1 MTNRITV
8 YPDPPAAGDWVT
20 ICHEWDPAEPGD
32 ALDLDVTFE
41 PAGGAAYP
49 VVCPTIGGLAC
60 VTVMVP
66 SGTYALTAKAS
77 LGDADTLTRTVIQ

>member
-1 MTNRITV
+1 MVARRVALRN
-8 YPDPPAAGDWVT
+8 
-20 ICHEWDPAEPGD
+20 
-32 ALDLDVTFE
+32 LDLDVTFE